1 MPDNDDQ
8 FKRSE
13 LYPNRPRSWAEI
25 WPKIKTPLQ
34 LILSQVIGWALRK
47 WLG

>member
-1 MPDNDDQ
+1 MPDNGDPIQ
-8 FKRSE
+8 RSE
-13 LYPNRPRSWAEI
+13 RYPNKPRSWAET

-34 LILSQVIGWALRK
+34 LILSQVIGWAIRK

>member
-1 MPDNDDQ
+1 MVNNDQVRRDARRLIRWQ
-8 FKRSE
+8 ALVE
-13 LYPNRPRSWAEI
+13 A

-34 LILSQVIGWALRK
+34 LIASQIIGWAIRR